1 MEVPRFRTLE
11 ISSTNRQ
18 MIVRKLS
25 WLTTTAG
32 LAVALTL
39 AVGCKNQQPAS
50 GQTGQQEAR
59 TDPQISNDIQARIQ
73 GESALGG
80 QNIRVSVSNGVAT
93 LSGTVTDD
101 ASRALAGN
109 DSGTILGVKTVVNN
123 LTVQPG
129 QRASAPPPPAKAPK
143 EQPRHDRSNHEQAS
157 SAPMPRPMPQPASNP
172 PAVSAQPAAAPAPPP
187 PPRPLT
193 QQLTLD
199 AGTVVPVTLTEAL
212 DSKTAQPNDVFH
224 ATLSSDLMS
233 HGVVAIPRGAPV
245 LGRVVD
251 VKEAAHFK
259 GNALLT
265 VELTELTARGRKIT
279 LVTDSYSKTGSG
291 RGKNTAEK
299 AGGGAAL
306 GAIVGALAGGG
317 KGAAI
322 GALAGGGAGAGVNA
336 VTRGQQ
342 AQIASETQ
350 LQFQLQSPITVTVT
364 TTPGGRPEYDPRS
377 EPQLQQR

>member
-1 MEVPRFRTLE
+1 
-11 ISSTNRQ
+11 
-18 MIVRKLS
+18 
-25 WLTTTAG
+25 
-32 LAVALTL
+32 
-39 AVGCKNQQPAS
+39 
-50 GQTGQQEAR
+50 
-59 TDPQISNDIQARIQ
+59 
-73 GESALGG
+73 
-80 QNIRVSVSNGVAT
+80 
-93 LSGTVTDD
+93 
-101 ASRALAGN
+101 
-109 DSGTILGVKTVVNN
+109 
-123 LTVQPG
+123 
-129 QRASAPPPPAKAPK
+129 
-143 EQPRHDRSNHEQAS
+143 
-157 SAPMPRPMPQPASNP
+157 
-172 PAVSAQPAAAPAPPP
+172 
-187 PPRPLT
+187 
-193 QQLTLD
+193 
-199 AGTVVPVTLTEAL
+199 VPVILTEAL

-336 VTRGQQ
+336 VTRGEQ
-342 AQIASETQ
+342 AQIPSEAQ

-364 TTPGGRPEYDPRS
+364 TTPGGRPEYAPNSD
-377 EPQLQQR
+377 PQLQQR